1 MIKLSEKGF
10 SLLEILIAIA
20 ILAFISMGVYQTVN
34 QSTAI
39 KERVTSE
46 DKDFLQ
52 VEAFFARFDTDFS
65 QIYSPLYF
73 SPRAVKKNGPSDGS
87 VSYESE
93 ISSQRFEGKADNGLP
108 IPNVDGDSK
117 GKLIFMA
124 SSHRRRVVGAKE
136 SDYTWISYE
145 MKNAPEEN
153 KAAPFVIIRN
163 YQPLDVYA
171 KSFKWDEN
179 KEQIVLKN
187 VKELEFGFWDES
199 KKSFLTSTRELGE
212 ANKNLIRLLRIR
224 LVWVDKDGGE
234 KKYEK
239 TFRPLWP
246 YYKALNATDEV
257 SKANMPSAPGV
268 PTDGTNESGDEKP

>member
-1 MIKLSEKGF
+1 MKRFSNKGF

-34 QSTAI
+34 QSTMI
-39 KERVTSE
+39 KERITSE

-73 SPRAVKKNGPSDGS
+73 SPRAVKKNDSNDGS

-93 ISSQRFEGKADNGLP
+93 VSSQRFEGKADNGLP

-117 GKLIFMA
+117 GKLIFMT
-124 SSHRRRVVGAKE
+124 SSHRRRVVGSKE

-145 MKNAPEEN
+145 LKNASEEN

-163 YQPLDVYA
+163 YQPSDVYA

-179 KEQIVLKN
+179 KEQTVLKN
-187 VKELEFGFWDES
+187 VKDFEFGFWDES
-199 KKSFLTSTRELGE
+199 KKSFLTSTRELGD
-212 ANKNLIRLLRIR
+212 ANKNLIRLIRIR

-246 YYKALNATDEV
+246 YYKALNSTEEMN
-257 SKANMPSAPGV
+257 KTNMPSAPGV
-268 PTDGTNESGDEKP
+268 STSGANENDDETP